1 MSSKD
6 LILSI
11 KNNLPVV
18 QGVDDDTRAVAGG
31 SIGGGKRISIKGGAF
46 RKFVG
51 GKQVSVIEGRK
62 MNLIF
67 VKMAHNPSRS
77 FYSEGYK
84 EGEKVSPTCWSS
96 DSKVPDAEVKKPL
109 AKACELCPMSIKGSA
124 ASGQGSAC
132 RLQWRTAV
140 VLPHDPSGDVL
151 QLVLPPTSVFGK
163 EADGKWPFRAYV
175 QMLASNNISASRVIT
190 EASFDINSPVPKIQ
204 FSPIAAVPEDVL
216 AHVVDQSKSQEA
228 ERAVKLNVYQQDG
241 GEESSEV
248 VAIAAPVA
256 APVEIAEPVL
266 RETAKQE
273 VTEDEM
279 PDVIKKW
286 SKKKDK

>member
-6 LILSI
+6 LILTI
-11 KNNLPVV
+11 KNSLPVV
-18 QGVDDDTRAVAGG
+18 QGLDEDTKAVAG
-31 SIGGGKRISIKGGAF
+31 SISGGKRISIKGGAF

-77 FYSEGYK
+77 YYAEGYK
-84 EGEKVSPTCWSS
+84 EGEKVSPTCWSN
-96 DSKVPDAEVKKPL
+96 DSKVPDAEVKNPL
-109 AKACELCPMSIKGSA
+109 AKSCEQCPMSIKGSA
-124 ASGQGSAC
+124 SNGQGSAC

-140 VLPHDPSGDVL
+140 VLPHDPAGDVM

-190 EASFDINSPVPKIQ
+190 EASFDINSPVPKLQ
-204 FSPIAAVPEDVL
+204 FAPIAAVPEDVL
-216 AHVVDQSKSQEA
+216 SDIVEQSKSQEA

-241 GEESSEV
+241 GEDDSEEV
-248 VAIAAPVA
+248 VEAAAP
-256 APVEIAEPVL
+256 AEDKPVL
-266 RETAKQE
+266 REAPKQE
-273 VTEDEM
+273 VTVDDV
-279 PDVIKKW
+279 PDVLKKW
-286 SKKKDK
+286 GKKGK

>member
-6 LILSI
+6 LILTI
-11 KNNLPVV
+11 KNSFPVV
-18 QGVDDDTRAVAGG
+18 QGLDEDTKAVAG
-31 SIGGGKRISIKGGAF
+31 SISGGKRISIKGGAF

-77 FYSEGYK
+77 YYAEGYK
-84 EGEKVSPTCWSS
+84 EGEKVSPTCWSN
-96 DSKVPDAEVKKPL
+96 DSKVPDAEVKNPI
-109 AKACELCPMSIKGSA
+109 AKTCEQCPMSIKGSA
-124 ASGQGSAC
+124 ANGQGSAC

-140 VLPHDPSGDVL
+140 VLPHDPAGDVM

-190 EASFDINSPVPKIQ
+190 EASFDINSPVPKLQ
-204 FSPIAAVPEDVL
+204 FAPIAAVPEDVL
-216 AHVVDQSKSQEA
+216 SDIVEQSKSQEA
-228 ERAVKLNVYQQDG
+228 ERAIKLNVYQQDG
-241 GEESSEV
+241 GDDESEEVVESS
-248 VAIAAPVA
+248 
-256 APVEIAEPVL
+256 APVEDKPVL
-266 RETAKQE
+266 RESPKQE
-273 VTEDEM
+273 VTVDDV
-279 PDVIKKW
+279 PDVLKKW
-286 SKKKDK
+286 GKKGK

>member
-1 MSSKD
+1 MSNKD

-11 KNNLPVV
+11 KNNMPVV
-18 QGVDDDTRAVAGG
+18 QGLDDDTKAIAG
-31 SIGGGKRISIKGGAF
+31 SMGGKRISIKGGAF

-62 MNLIF
+62 MNVIF

-109 AKACELCPMSIKGSA
+109 AKTCELCPMSVKGSA
-124 ASGQGSAC
+124 SSGQGSAC

-140 VLPHDPSGDVL
+140 VLPHDPSGDVM
-151 QLVLPPTSVFGK
+151 QLVLPSTSVFGK
-163 EADGKWPFRAYV
+163 ESDGKWPFRAYV
-175 QMLASNNISASRVIT
+175 QMLASNNISASRVVT
-190 EASFDINSPVPKIQ
+190 EASFDINSPVPKLQ
-204 FSPIAAVPEDVL
+204 FAPVEAVSEHLLETIVS
-216 AHVVDQSKSQEA
+216 QSRTPEA
-228 ERAVKLNVYQQDG
+228 ERAVKLTVYQQDG
-241 GEESSEV
+241 GEESTEVAAAAEV
-248 VAIAAPVA
+248 VETAIPL
-256 APVEIAEPVL
+256 EDEPVL

-273 VTEDEM
+273 VTEEEI

-286 SKKKDK
+286 GKKKGK

>member
-6 LILSI
+6 LILTI
-11 KNNLPVV
+11 KNSLPVV
-18 QGVDDDTRAVAGG
+18 QGLDEDTKAVAG
-31 SIGGGKRISIKGGAF
+31 SISGGKRISIKGGAF

-77 FYSEGYK
+77 YYAEGYK
-84 EGEKVSPTCWSS
+84 EGEKVSPTCWSN
-96 DSKVPDAEVKKPL
+96 DSKVPDAEVKNPL
-109 AKACELCPMSIKGSA
+109 AKSCEQCPMSIKGSA
-124 ASGQGSAC
+124 ANGQGSAC

-140 VLPHDPSGDVL
+140 VLPHDPAGDVM

-190 EASFDINSPVPKIQ
+190 EASFDINSPVPKLQ
-204 FSPIAAVPEDVL
+204 FAPIAAVPEDVL
-216 AHVVDQSKSQEA
+216 SDIVEQSKSQEA

-241 GEESSEV
+241 GDDESEEV
-248 VAIAAPVA
+248 VEASAP
-256 APVEIAEPVL
+256 AEDKPVL
-266 RETAKQE
+266 REAPKQE
-273 VTEDEM
+273 VAVDDV
-279 PDVIKKW
+279 PDVLKKW
-286 SKKKDK
+286 GKKGK

>member
-6 LILSI
+6 LILTI
-11 KNNLPVV
+11 KNSLPVV
-18 QGVDDDTRAVAGG
+18 QGLDDDTKAVAG
-31 SIGGGKRISIKGGAF
+31 SISGGKRISIKGGAF

-77 FYSEGYK
+77 YYSEGYK
-84 EGEKVSPTCWSS
+84 EGEKVAPSCWSN
-96 DSKVPDAEVKKPL
+96 DSKVPDAEVKNPI
-109 AKACELCPMSIKGSA
+109 AKTCEQCPMSIKGSA
-124 ASGQGSAC
+124 ANGQGSAC

-140 VLPHDPSGDVL
+140 VLPHDPAGDVM

-190 EASFDINSPVPKIQ
+190 EASFDINSPVPKLQ
-204 FSPIAAVPEDVL
+204 FAPIAAVPEDVL
-216 AHVVDQSKSQEA
+216 SDIVEQSKSQEA
-228 ERAVKLNVYQQDG
+228 ERAIKLNVYQQDG
-241 GEESSEV
+241 GEDDSEEV
-248 VAIAAPVA
+248 VEAAAP
-256 APVEIAEPVL
+256 AEDKPVL
-266 RETAKQE
+266 REAPKQE
-273 VTEDEM
+273 VTVDDV
-279 PDVIKKW
+279 PDVLKKW
-286 SKKKDK
+286 GKKGK